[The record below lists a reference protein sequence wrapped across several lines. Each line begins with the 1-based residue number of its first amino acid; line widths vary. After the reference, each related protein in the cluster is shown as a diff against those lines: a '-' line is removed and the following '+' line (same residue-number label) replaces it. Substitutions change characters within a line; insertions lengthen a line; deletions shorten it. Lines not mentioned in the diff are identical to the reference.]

1 MKVIPALLFTLL
13 LAIVLSACKPVIR
26 EQQQATATAF
36 ESAVLELGRQ
46 SAEQSA
52 LLFCNVDFNLGKE
65 EYQKKVCAQATPMG
79 CRILSTQIDATW
91 QSFTE
96 AYPVPGLVCEL
107 LSSQLLEE
115 SRQFG
120 LAVQYW
126 LVKLQGKEGWPKNT
140 PTREYW
146 LQVAEESGN
155 WKLNRVM
162 VLDEIRYY
170 SVLEAAKVKS

>member
-1 MKVIPALLFTLL
+1 MNKFLVLLPAIF
-13 LAIVLSACKPVIR
+13 LAAAFGACKPVII
-26 EQQQATATAF
+26 EQQQATATAY
-36 ESAVLELGRQ
+36 EGSVLELGKQ

-52 LLFCNVDFNLGKE
+52 MLFCNVDFKMGKE

-91 QSFTE
+91 QSFKA
-96 AYPVPGLVCEL
+96 AYPVPSLVCEL
-107 LSSQLLEE
+107 QSSQLLEE

-126 LVKLQGKEGWPKNT
+126 LVKLQGKDGWPKGT
-140 PTREYW
+140 PNREYW
-146 LQVAEESGN
+146 LQVAEENGN
-155 WKLNRVM
+155 WKLNRVL

-170 SVLEAAKVKS
+170 SVLEAAKVVS